1 MKTFLVS
8 KPRSFGKQKQPMQL
22 REVGFMAITVL
33 AMFGPTALL
42 CMAMGQVWPLF
53 LIAGTNALGASLGAA
68 AYSRVNQPVLSCV
81 SGATAARPSE
91 RTDIINLKKA
101 A

>member
-1 MKTFLVS
+1 MKKFLVT
-8 KPRSFGKQKQPMQL
+8 KPRSFGKPKQPIQL
-22 REVGFMAITVL
+22 REIGVVAITVL
-33 AMFGPTALL
+33 VMFGPTVLL

-53 LIAGTNALGASLGAA
+53 LIAGTDAVGASLGAA
-68 AYSRVNQPVLSCV
+68 AYKRVNPPVLSCV
-81 SGATAARPSE
+81 PGATVAQPSE